1 MVNRSFCSPPECGLH
16 GIRLTWESYYC
27 KLNQKNWL
35 QYTRNQDMRWF
46 EISCFSFF
54 NYDFNYY
61 HPEYLPD
68 HVPTIGL
75 PCNAS
80 CIMLLNP
87 SMTCVPFRTILPSAY
102 LVLHCARFPHQQTVG
117 TSSITS
123 AISKTISLDRLLHSH
138 FQIIKSDLQIVIIL
152 IKSVQNCRITI
163 RYPIGFLQNIFFYY
177 ILDI

>member
-54 NYDFNYY
+54 NFDFNYY

-80 CIMLLNP
+80 CIMLHSFHSIQAWPVRPFEQSCRLHILCCTAHAFRTSNP
-87 SMTCVPFRTILPSAY
+87 SEPL
-102 LVLHCARFPHQQTVG
+102 
-117 TSSITS
+117 
-123 AISKTISLDRLLHSH
+123 LLHLQSQKLFH
-138 FQIIKSDLQIVIIL
+138 LIDFSIVTFKS
-152 IKSVQNCRITI
+152 
-163 RYPIGFLQNIFFYY
+163 
-177 ILDI
+177 

>member
-1 MVNRSFCSPPECGLH
+1 MIL
-16 GIRLTWESYYC
+16 III
-27 KLNQKNWL
+27 
-35 QYTRNQDMRWF
+35 TRN
-46 EISCFSFF
+46 ISRIMFPQLAFLVMLPASF
-54 NYDFNYY
+54 
-61 HPEYLPD
+61 
-68 HVPTIGL
+68 
-75 PCNAS
+75 
-80 CIMLLNP
+80 NP
-87 SMTCVPFRTILPSAY
+87 SMTCAPFRTILPSAY